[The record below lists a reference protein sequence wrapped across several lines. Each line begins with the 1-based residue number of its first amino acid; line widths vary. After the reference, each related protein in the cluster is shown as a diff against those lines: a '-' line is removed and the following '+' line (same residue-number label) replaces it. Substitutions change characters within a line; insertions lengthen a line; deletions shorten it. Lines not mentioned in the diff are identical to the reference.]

1 MTLDFIVNNQTLTKH
16 KSQSTKKIV
25 ADSRNYLKAV
35 FHFQSPE
42 WENQICYALFT
53 IQGQTYK
60 QILGA
65 EKDLEWNECYVP
77 EEVIHNPGF
86 SVSCY
91 CGDRITTNEV
101 RIDVVSSGYTEDI
114 VNQRVTPSVMD
125 QANALLKKYA
135 LICNSILQDCGKIEE
150 EIKKHKE
157 VK

>member
-1 MTLDFIVNNQTLTKH
+1 MTLDFIVNNQSLTKH
-16 KSQSTKKIV
+16 KSQSAQKVV
-25 ADSRNYLKAV
+25 ADSRHYLKAK
-35 FHFQSPE
+35 FHFQSSE
-42 WENQICYALFT
+42 WNDQICYALFT
-53 IQGQTYK
+53 LQGQTYK

-65 EKDLEWNECYVP
+65 EQILEWNECWVP
-77 EEVIHNPGF
+77 EEVIHAPGF

-101 RIDVVSSGYTEDI
+101 RVDVVSSGYTENI

-135 LICNSILQDCGKIEE
+135 LICNSILQDCGKIEQ
-150 EIKKHKE
+150 EIKNYKE